1 MDEYLFDRNGQ
12 RKFKKDTPMERFAKS
27 RVGNDRS
34 FNSYEVNKD
43 EVFEDTIE
51 ELNKKRLSANGP
63 QQLPQDL

>member
-1 MDEYLFDRNGQ
+1 
-12 RKFKKDTPMERFAKS
+12 MERFAKS

-51 ELNKKRLSANGP
+51 ELNKKRLSSAGP
-63 QQLPQDL
+63 QKQLDL